1 VTGEAKSKIMTI
13 NVTDSM
19 GRLARPV
26 KNAKPFTEVVKDKE
40 KDADPTIQPPLI
52 KAHPGMK

>member
-1 VTGEAKSKIMTI
+1 VTGEAKSKIMKI

-26 KNAKPFTEVVKDKE
+26 KNAKPFTEVVKDK
-40 KDADPTIQPPLI
+40 DADPTIQPPLI